1 MSPAELSECEL
12 LVRSW
17 LRSLRARNLSART
30 VQSYAESAGQLLGH
44 SGAARA
50 EHLTRAV
57 VEEFLADL
65 AGRYK
70 PTTVSVRYRAL
81 QQFFRWLVDE
91 DELARNPMAKMR
103 PPVVPE
109 TPVPVLDLDAA
120 RRLVA
125 SCDGRGF
132 VDRRDAAILR
142 LFLDTGMRLAEM
154 AGLAIDDLDDEHDV
168 ALVLGKGRRP
178 RSCPFG
184 AKTGAALDRYL
195 RARARHA
202 RASERALWLGEKS
215 KGPMTDNGIAQMV
228 RRRGRAVG
236 LDGLHPHQLRHTFA
250 HEWLAAGGTEGDL
263 MKVAGWRN
271 REMLAR
277 YGAVGADKRAP
288 DAHRRLPLGDRL

>member
-65 AGRYK
+65 GGRYK

-109 TPVPVLDLDAA
+109 TPSIANTSAA
-120 RRLVA
+120 
-125 SCDGRGF
+125 
-132 VDRRDAAILR
+132 DRRNRFSVYFPGCHTGGLPEVSGRSLR
-142 LFLDTGMRLAEM
+142 
-154 AGLAIDDLDDEHDV
+154 
-168 ALVLGKGRRP
+168 
-178 RSCPFG
+178 
-184 AKTGAALDRYL
+184 
-195 RARARHA
+195 
-202 RASERALWLGEKS
+202 
-215 KGPMTDNGIAQMV
+215 
-228 RRRGRAVG
+228 RRRGPRDHG
-236 LDGLHPHQLRHTFA
+236 QP
-250 HEWLAAGGTEGDL
+250 LAAG
-263 MKVAGWRN
+263 
-271 REMLAR
+271 AR
-277 YGAVGADKRAP
+277 RGRPG
-288 DAHRRLPLGDRL
+288 